1 MTTDYVLVHGA
12 GEGNWIWDGV
22 QEALSRRA
30 RTYAAV
36 HGSHLRPQSAVNQIL
51 AKDLPGH
58 GYRRHEDPSRITLKD
73 YVDAVVGW
81 IEEDRLRNVVLVGH
95 GMAGLILPQ
104 VAERLKGRIK
114 RLVFLG
120 ALVPAQQPGALERLM
135 FVNAFIPDQEKTAAG
150 GLPLTRRLPFL
161 LRSLLKFHDKRG
173 LRPLHKALAQTLLCN
188 GMEAK
193 EAGAVIGRL
202 TTTPFL
208 PLVTPVSLNSVRGL
222 PSTYVVFTQD
232 RLLPP
237 AHQRRMAK
245 NLGSPEVVELP
256 GGHISGLVLQ
266 ATAIADLLAG
276 YA

>member
-22 QEALSRRA
+22 QEALGRRA
-30 RTYAAV
+30 RVYAAI
-36 HGSHLRPQSAVNQIL
+36 HGSHLRPQSPVNQVV

-58 GYRRHEDPSRITLKD
+58 GYRRHEDPSGITLKD

-81 IEEDRLRNVVLVGH
+81 IEEDRLRNVVLAGH

-120 ALVPAQQPGALERLM
+120 ALVPAQRPGPLERLL

-150 GLPLTRRLPFL
+150 GLPLTRRAPFL

-188 GMEAK
+188 GMAPR
-193 EAGAVIGRL
+193 EAGAVISRL
-202 TTTPFL
+202 TTAPFQ
-208 PLVTPVSLNSVRGL
+208 PLVTPVSLNGVGAL
-222 PSTYVVFTQD
+222 PSTYVVFRND
-232 RLLPP
+232 RLVPP
-237 AHQRRMAK
+237 AHQRRIAK
-245 NLGSPEVVELP
+245 NLGNPEVVELP
-256 GGHISGLVLQ
+256 GGHVSGLVLQ
-266 ATAIADLLAG
+266 ASAIADLLAG